1 MKKINLLVIMA
12 FFVFLHQS
20 KAQTQGT
27 LTFSLTP
34 TSHGTAN
41 HALAIWIA
49 NGSGGFGLMRTLNR
63 YCDAATYNYLPNWAS
78 AASCGFQGTTLD
90 ATSSPCRIG
99 GATVG
104 GSLTTYST
112 INIVWDGLNN
122 YGILQADGNY
132 NVAIEETWGIGSSNT
147 VIKQFSFV
155 KGPLVDDQRTGI
167 ASDANFTVISLIW
180 QPTLATTPFSVAS
193 AAVYPN
199 PSKNGVFTL
208 DFQDKINAI
217 KVYTTLGALVY
228 NETVLFENNTSKKLD
243 LSHFANGIY
252 IINLSNDKGATNHK
266 VVIEK

>member
-1 MKKINLLVIMA
+1 MKNSIIKIIC
-12 FFVFLHQS
+12 FLCFITHVN
-20 KAQTQGT
+20 AQTEGT
-27 LTFSLTP
+27 LTFSFTP
-34 TSHGTAN
+34 TAHTPAN
-41 HALAIWIA
+41 HALAISI
-49 NGSGGFGLMRTLNR
+49 GSTRTLVR

-78 AASCGFQGTTLD
+78 AASCGFRGTILD
-90 ATSSPCRIG
+90 ATSSPCHIV

-104 GSLTTYST
+104 PSLNSYDPITV
-112 INIVWDGLNN
+112 VWNGLNN
-122 YGILQADGNY
+122 YGNIANDLNLY
-132 NVAIEETWGIGSSNT
+132 VLVEETWGLGASNT
-147 VIKQFSFV
+147 AVRFFTFT
-155 KGPLVDDQRTGI
+155 KGPAIDDQRTGI
-167 ASDANFTVISLIW
+167 ASDANFTGVSLIW
-180 QPTLATTPFSVAS
+180 QPTLATTAFSVAA